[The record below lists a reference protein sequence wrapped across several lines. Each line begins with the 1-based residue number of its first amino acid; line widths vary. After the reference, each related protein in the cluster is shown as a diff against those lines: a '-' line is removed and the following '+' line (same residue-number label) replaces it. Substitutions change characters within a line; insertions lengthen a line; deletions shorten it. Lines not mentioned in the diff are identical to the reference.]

1 MDRKTGVRKTKERRT
16 TSEKKKDKGKQNKGG
31 EKQFRC
37 RSKGRIKGGKGVTAT
52 WEVITRGPRTT
63 KKMQRRNETTYGSQK
78 KGVESGVI
86 LLTWKK
92 NAKTPRL
99 VPAGQGKAGKT
110 PQEIMQHLD
119 RVISQL
125 QKITNEVMVM
135 KNEAQRGGKG

>member
-63 KKMQRRNETTYGSQK
+63 KKMQRRTETTYGSQK

-92 NAKTPRL
+92 KREDSALST
-99 VPAGQGKAGKT
+99 
-110 PQEIMQHLD
+110 
-119 RVISQL
+119 
-125 QKITNEVMVM
+125 
-135 KNEAQRGGKG
+135 GGTRKGRKDST